1 MGERFPEEWDRWLK
15 SLSRE
20 ELAEEIQRE
29 EQAQTARRQTLTEI
43 ESSIA
48 ETLQTIQNEKL
59 PDRTKRAEERRKR
72 IQELRRVI
80 AEWSRQIE
88 RVRAVIRDY
97 NRRISEVEAQLEPLE
112 ELRAY
117 YEAQLRFLPTF
128 YYLQRDR
135 FRRLLESVRREITAL
150 RRRIAGY
157 RGYITTQRS
166 LLYGREGVYE
176 GMIQIRASAIGEL
189 GAHER
194 QLRIEEPLLQR
205 LEALYEQ
212 VGYLKEQGEAL
223 SREIEQEEKRLEYKK
238 SLVPPIVKQT
248 VQRKVALFAIIVGEK
263 RPYTKRFECVYSI
276 DTIRDTQTGEF
287 LIEDPLTRREL
298 EECWIDFFMRF
309 RWVELPIETVESGEA
324 WSSEFWLTEGAEG
337 AYLYLISVRADGE
350 EIYRDPEEGEYE
362 PPVLIYKPTE
372 EENMEFLRR
381 AKE

>member
-1 MGERFPEEWDRWLK
+1 MGELFPEEWDRWLK

-72 IQELRRVI
+72 IQELRRVT

-97 NRRISEVEAQLEPLE
+97 NRRISEVEAQL
-112 ELRAY
+112 
-117 YEAQLRFLPTF
+117 RFLPTF

-135 FRRLLESVRREITAL
+135 FRRLLDDVRRDITAL

-263 RPYTKRFECVYSI
+263 RPYTKRFECVYSV
-276 DTIRDTQTGEF
+276 DTIRDAQTGEF

-372 EENMEFLRR
+372 EENTEFLRR
-381 AKE
+381 TRE